1 MRRLLPLM
9 LGILASGC
17 ATGRGAFDGLIIDQ
31 EAIITEIA
39 AVTAPGDQASTN
51 ERPMKIPNMEASFC
65 LQRALDNVSK
75 AKANTAWDTIFIV
88 SAGVSL
94 TYGAAAGAASSA
106 LPKNTEGKV
115 GLQVSS
121 VTSVAAAAGI
131 LALRTALSLSDVA
144 RTQRIAA
151 ARNVDAALT
160 IFQHYAMA
168 DDLTEGTND
177 GFATCRDGDIEVA
190 GALAG
195 TKVNDALQKQTQS
208 VAEAKDAK
216 KEATTSAAVAAE
228 SVTKLESA
236 VAKTQ
241 ADVSAKVEDTVN
253 SAATSTAAA
262 PVKEKV
268 ATARTAIATVAVEQK
283 KLTIARAAAALAPPA
298 TARDALKEVKVQDGV
313 VMRAQ
318 LDASAK
324 AKDAADAAAPA
335 LTAKGAAVVEAT
347 KALIAEQDK
356 LSEAELQAAAKKAE
370 AALKTAQADVAQKK
384 LDMLTAA
391 TRFRKAIFFQTSVDV
406 SLARKMV
413 LMSLDDLTASKA
425 ALAKLQEQL

>member
-1 MRRLLPLM
+1 M
-9 LGILASGC
+9 
-17 ATGRGAFDGLIIDQ
+17 
-31 EAIITEIA
+31 
-39 AVTAPGDQASTN
+39 STK

-65 LQRALDNVSK
+65 LQRALDNVKK
-75 AKANTAWDTIFIV
+75 ANANTAWDTIFIV

-106 LPKNTEGKV
+106 LPKDTDGKV

-195 TKVNDALQKQTQS
+195 TKVNDALQKQTQN

-241 ADVSAKVEDTVN
+241 ADVSTQAENAVN
-253 SAATSTAAA
+253 SAATSAAA
-262 PVKEKV
+262 PVKQKV
-268 ATARTAIATVAVEQK
+268 ADARKAIATVAVEQK

-298 TARDALKEVKVQDGV
+298 IARDALKEVKAQDKAV
-313 VMRAQ
+313 VSAQ

-324 AKDAADAAAPA
+324 VKDAADAAASGAPSRPGAGSALPTPA
-335 LTAKGAAVVEAT
+335 TGAAVVEAT